1 MIYVLI
7 YAREVTRVDLGA
19 LLRERRLQLGLTL
32 QQVGDAVGVGRSTVR
47 KWEQGMIKNM
57 RRDKIGKLAAIL
69 MLNESVFTKY
79 EGGAAREANMKP
91 VSKKRVPMLGVIAAG
106 QPIYADEEHESY
118 VLADEDLR
126 VDFALRV
133 QGDSMDG
140 AEIHDGDIVFVRQQ
154 DDVDDGQIAAVLI
167 DDSAT
172 LKRLYHAR
180 DRVTLVAE
188 NPKYAPMVFSQ
199 DETVRVLGL
208 AVYCMSRI
216 K

>member
-1 MIYVLI
+1 M
-7 YAREVTRVDLGA
+7 DLGL
-19 LLRERRLQLGLTL
+19 LLRERRLELGLTL

-47 KWEQGMIKNM
+47 KWEQGLIKNM
-57 RRDKIGKLAAIL
+57 RRDKIGKLAAVL
-69 MLNESVFTKY
+69 MLNENVFTQCD
-79 EGGAAREANMKP
+79 GGTRHEAHINMKH

-106 QPIYADEEHESY
+106 EPIFADEEHESY

-140 AEIHDGDIVFVRQQ
+140 AEIHDGDIVFVRRQ

-188 NPKYAPMVFSQ
+188 NPKYAPMVFSE

-208 AVYCMSRI
+208 AVYCMSKI